1 MVDYVMNYL
10 KEHNIPVT
18 RENYIEINWMG
29 EVDPKQP
36 LPAELEAEM
45 PESLQLNSPS
55 EGTTKDFDKALAK
68 QEAQGMTRAQA
79 EQYLKNTPEI
89 LW

>member
-1 MVDYVMNYL
+1 MIDHVIDYMKKND
-10 KEHNIPVT
+10 IPVT

-45 PESLQLNSPS
+45 PEALQIK
-55 EGTTKDFDKALAK
+55 E
-68 QEAQGMTRAQA
+68 
-79 EQYLKNTPEI
+79 
-89 LW
+89 